1 MHRHPLD
8 PSITSTVCW
17 YRQAPATAAE
27 ITSLRRALAGWL
39 ARIGVDDRCRQD
51 VVAAVYEA
59 LAKVVEHAY
68 PGRDAGVHGGVVE
81 VDATFVAHEQDLEI
95 TVADHGRWRA
105 GMRASHT
112 GSRGRGLE
120 LIAALTTHTRVS
132 TAGTGTTVTMS
143 WQADLPV

>member
-59 LAKVVEHAY
+59 L
-68 PGRDAGVHGGVVE
+68 
-81 VDATFVAHEQDLEI
+81 
-95 TVADHGRWRA
+95 
-105 GMRASHT
+105 
-112 GSRGRGLE
+112 
-120 LIAALTTHTRVS
+120 TTHTRVS